1 MRTQSTRSI
10 YITLSPR
17 PPRNAASSLKLL
29 LLSTPLPA
37 LFPLQLKTE
46 VQQLH
51 AGMIRWCRAH
61 FGEAFSAWMHVKL
74 VKSYVESVM
83 RYGLPV
89 DFSAFMLLPKKNQEA
104 KVGPCCC
111 CCRRWS

>member
-1 MRTQSTRSI
+1 
-10 YITLSPR
+10 
-17 PPRNAASSLKLL
+17 
-29 LLSTPLPA
+29 
-37 LFPLQLKTE
+37 LKTE

-89 DFSAFMLLPKKNQEA
+89 DFSAFVLAAKKGQEA
-104 KVGPCCC
+104 KV
-111 CCRRWS
+111 